1 MDIISLLISVL
12 SILFISGPSQIEAQ
26 QPYDGNVTAV
36 CDGSGNSNSAF
47 GYTCNG
53 PNSSCQSFLTFRS
66 QSPYNSVSSISQ
78 LLRADPSRLA
88 QLNSVAENATFDTN
102 EVVLVP
108 VNCSCSGKYYQSNT
122 TYFVAQNAN
131 NYFSIANTTF
141 ESLTTCQALQDQNS
155 NMTINSGTTLVVPIR
170 CACPTKNQSESGVNY
185 LLSYVVTL
193 GQTVSIISTMFGVDT
208 EMTLVANGLSDQDYY
223 IYPFTTLLV
232 PLQAPPSS
240 SEVVAPPP
248 PPPAVYLSSS
258 HTATW
263 VYVLAGL
270 FGGGLVLGTGIFG
283 FYFFSRKNK
292 SKTETI
298 TTSKRFVS
306 VEKANKNNLE
316 EKTREVLESI
326 PSISQSL
333 KMYTYEQLQSAT
345 KHFSPSCW
353 IKGSV
358 YRGTINGDFAA
369 IKRMDG
375 DVSNEID
382 ILNKISHF
390 NIIGL
395 SGVCFNA
402 GHWYLIYEYAVN
414 GPLSDWIYSSN
425 NYQKC
430 LNWTRRVQIA
440 LDVAMGL
447 NYIHNY
453 TSPPNVH
460 KNLTSSNVL
469 LDSDCR
475 AKIANFR
482 LARSAEMQD
491 DQFSSTSHIV
501 GTRGYM
507 APEYLKN
514 GFVSMKLD
522 VYAFGVLLLEI
533 LTGEEVTVLYD
544 RVNLHL
550 SELLIPVVGDE
561 NAKERLSDFMDPS
574 LEGNYPVELAV
585 FAAKLVDSCTRKDPS
600 DRPGMDEIAQSLS
613 IILNASLNLEFSDSI
628 SGY

>member
-102 EVVLVP
+102 QVVLVP

-208 EMTLVANGLSDQDYY
+208 EMTLVANGLSDKDN

-425 NYQKC
+425 NYHKC

-453 TSPPNVH
+453 TSPPYVH

-507 APEYLKN
+507 APEYLEN

-613 IILNASLNLEFSDSI
+613 RILNASLNLEFSDSI

>member
-453 TSPPNVH
+453 TSPPYVH

-507 APEYLKN
+507 APEYLEN

-613 IILNASLNLEFSDSI
+613 RILNASLNLEFSDRI

>member
-26 QPYDGNVTAV
+26 QPYDGNVTTV
-36 CDGSGNSNSAF
+36 CDGTGNSNSAF

-53 PNSSCQSFLTFRS
+53 LYRSCQSFLTFRS

-102 EVVLVP
+102 QVVLVP
-108 VNCSCSGKYYQSNT
+108 VNCSCSGEYYQSNT
-122 TYFVAQNAN
+122 SFVAQNAN
-131 NYFSIANTTF
+131 NYFLIANNTF

-155 NMTINSGTTLVVPIR
+155 NMTINSGTIIVPIR
-170 CACPTKNQSESGVNY
+170 CACPTKHQTESGVNY
-185 LLSYVVTL
+185 LLSYVVAL
-193 GQTVSIISTMFGVDT
+193 GQSVSIISSIFGVDT
-208 EMTLVANGLSDQDYY
+208 EMTLVANGLSDQDYT

-232 PLQAPPSS
+232 PLQTPPSS

-263 VYVLAGL
+263 VYVLTGL
-270 FGGGLVLGTGIFG
+270 FGGGLVLGAGIFG
-283 FYFFSRKNK
+283 FCFFSRKNK
-292 SKTETI
+292 SKTDTI
-298 TTSKRFVS
+298 ITPKRFES
-306 VEKANKNNLE
+306 VEEANKNNLE

-333 KMYTYEQLQSAT
+333 KMYTYQELQSAT

-375 DVSNEID
+375 DVSNEIE

-390 NIIGL
+390 NLIGL

-453 TSPPNVH
+453 TSPPYVH

-507 APEYLKN
+507 APEYLEN

-533 LTGEEVTVLYD
+533 LTGKEVTLLYD

-561 NAKERLSDFMDPS
+561 NAKEKLSDFMDPS

-585 FAAKLVDSCTRKDPS
+585 FAAKLVDSCIRKDPS

-613 IILNASLNLEFSDSI
+613 RILSASLNLEFSDSI

>member
-170 CACPTKNQSESGVNY
+170 CACPTKNQGESGVNY

-208 EMTLVANGLSDQDYY
+208 EMTLVANGLSDQNYY

-453 TSPPNVH
+453 TSPPYVH

-507 APEYLKN
+507 APEYLEN

>member
-102 EVVLVP
+102 QVVLVP

-453 TSPPNVH
+453 TSPPYVH

-507 APEYLKN
+507 APEYLEN

-613 IILNASLNLEFSDSI
+613 RILNASLNLEFSDSI

>member
-1 MDIISLLISVL
+1 MDIISLLICLL

-26 QPYDGNVTAV
+26 QTYYGNVTAV
-36 CDGSGNSNSAF
+36 CDGTGNSNSAF

-53 PNSSCQSFLTFRS
+53 LYSSCQSFLTFRS

-88 QLNSVAENATFDTN
+88 QLNSVAENATFDTSQ
-102 EVVLVP
+102 VVLVS
-108 VNCSCSGKYYQSNT
+108 VNCSCSGEYYQSNT
-122 TYFVAQNAN
+122 SFFAQNAN
-131 NYFSIANTTF
+131 NYFSIANSTF
-141 ESLTTCQALQDQNS
+141 ESLTTCQALQDQNN

-193 GQTVSIISTMFGVDT
+193 GQSVSIISTMFGVDT
-208 EMTLVANGLSDQDYY
+208 EMTLVANGLSDQDY

-232 PLQAPPSS
+232 PLQTPPSS
-240 SEVVAPPP
+240 SEVVAPPPP

-270 FGGGLVLGTGIFG
+270 FGGGLVLGTGIFC

-292 SKTETI
+292 SKTDTI
-298 TTSKRFVS
+298 TTSKRFES
-306 VEKANKNNLE
+306 VEKASKNNLE

-333 KMYTYEQLQSAT
+333 KMYTYEELQSAT

-369 IKRMDG
+369 IKRMDR
-375 DVSNEID
+375 DLSNEIE

-390 NIIGL
+390 NIISL

-414 GPLSDWIYSSN
+414 GRLSDWIYSSN

-430 LNWTRRVQIA
+430 LNWTRRMQIA
-440 LDVAMGL
+440 LDVATGL

-453 TSPPNVH
+453 TSPPYVH
-460 KNLTSSNVL
+460 KNLTSTSVL

-507 APEYLKN
+507 APEYLEN

-533 LTGEEVTVLYD
+533 LSGKEVTVLYD

-561 NAKERLSDFMDPS
+561 NAKEKLSDFMDPS
-574 LEGNYPVELAV
+574 LEGNYPAELAV
-585 FAAKLVDSCTRKDPS
+585 FAAKLVDSCIRKDPS
-600 DRPGMDEIAQSLS
+600 DRPGMDEIVQSLS
-613 IILNASLNLEFSDSI
+613 RILNVSLNLEFSNSI